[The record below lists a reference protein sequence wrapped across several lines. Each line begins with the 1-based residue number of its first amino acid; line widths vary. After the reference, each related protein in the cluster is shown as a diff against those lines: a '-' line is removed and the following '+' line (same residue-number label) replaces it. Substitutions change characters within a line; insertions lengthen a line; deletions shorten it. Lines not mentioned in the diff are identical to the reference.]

1 MTENLELRI
10 YGDPILRRKADP
22 VVEFGGGLEALVQGM
37 FECMYREAGLGLAA
51 PQVGRSRRVFVVDVA
66 EEGRERVRRA
76 FVNPVIVDGQLSG
89 ALAQGIGNA
98 LYEELGYD
106 ETGQPTGPTFMEYH
120 LPRADE
126 VPPLA
131 VAHLDSLPPG
141 SPHAFRGMGEGGTI
155 GAIPAVANAVADALG
170 VDVRELPLTPARVR
184 DLLQAVGA

>member
-76 FVNPVIVDGQLSG
+76 FVNPVIVEKEGSTVAEEGCLSIPGLRSDVKRSARVVVEARDERGEPFRIEADGLLAR
-89 ALAQGIGNA
+89 ALQH
-98 LYEELGYD
+98 
-106 ETGQPTGPTFMEYH
+106 ET
-120 LPRADE
+120 D
-126 VPPLA
+126 
-131 VAHLDSLPPG
+131 HLDGILFIDRLSVIQRKLVEGKLKKIQAESAAGASGSGPSL
-141 SPHAFRGMGEGGTI
+141 
-155 GAIPAVANAVADALG
+155 
-170 VDVRELPLTPARVR
+170 
-184 DLLQAVGA
+184 